1 MSDPGSDSESASG
14 SDSGSDPGLSVWE
27 LMAVDP
33 AVPIDRAALW
43 LVISDQ
49 RRWSR
54 TYVYPWLRVVSR
66 VLVTLIACGK
76 RACPVRFAAHGVM
89 DRLCLWF
96 LRRFVSPDAVSLLVR
111 HFIVETNLLNF
122 CLRNALPY
130 CSEVTLRPA
139 TLAGLGD
146 RAVIEH
152 DLNVY
157 RVLSRLGLSGAAG
170 VVGVVGAAG
179 APGVAAARD
188 RLDFGMLDIPP
199 VDPEAG
205 RRRLLNLDI
214 QTALCL
220 MNIPF
225 ALCLTPDEYRRAVHS
240 LRLDASLLTV
250 LASLTGDDTFLS
262 WRPGLPPVR
271 VDSNVDVPAMVYQHA
286 VLCEYAHARL
296 RHLGD
301 VD

>member
-1 MSDPGSDSESASG
+1 MSDPGLSNTVLSNTVLSNTVLSNTG
-14 SDSGSDPGLSVWE
+14 ISVWE

-33 AVPIDRAALW
+33 AVPIDRAALR

-66 VLVTLIACGK
+66 VLVTLITCGK

-96 LRRFVSPDAVSLLVR
+96 LRRFVSKDAVTLLVR

-122 CLRNALPY
+122 CLRNGLPDFP
-130 CSEVTLRPA
+130 EVGLRPV

-157 RVLSRLGLSGAAG
+157 RVLSGLGLSGMG
-170 VVGVVGAAG
+170 LSGLAG
-179 APGVAAARD
+179 ARD
-188 RLDFGMLDIPP
+188 QLDYGMLDIPP
-199 VDPEAG
+199 VDPEPW

-225 ALCLTPDEYRRAVHS
+225 ALCLTPEEYRRAVHS

-262 WRPGLPPVR
+262 WRTGLPPVR
-271 VDSNVDVPAMVYQHA
+271 VDSNVDVPSMVYEHA

-296 RHLGD
+296 RQLGAPGLGAR
-301 VD
+301 

>member
-1 MSDPGSDSESASG
+1 MSDAVLSNTRLSNTGLSNTRLSYPG
-14 SDSGSDPGLSVWE
+14 PSVWE

-33 AVPIDRAALW
+33 AVPMDRAALR

-49 RRWSR
+49 RHWSR
-54 TYVYPWLRVVSR
+54 TYVYPWLRIVSR
-66 VLVTLIACGK
+66 VLVTVIACGK
-76 RACPVRFAAHGVM
+76 RACPVPFAAHRVM

-96 LRRFVSPDAVSLLVR
+96 LRRFVTTDAVSLLIR

-122 CLRNALPY
+122 CLRNALPGVP
-130 CSEVTLRPA
+130 EVGLRPV

-157 RVLSRLGLSGAAG
+157 RVLSGL
-170 VVGVVGAAG
+170 
-179 APGVAAARD
+179 GVAGLTGARD
-188 RLDFGMLDIPP
+188 QLDFGMLDIPP
-199 VDPEAG
+199 VDPESW
-205 RRRLLNLDI
+205 RRRLLHLDI

-225 ALCLTPDEYRRAVHS
+225 ALCLTPEEYRRAVHS

-271 VDSNVDVPAMVYQHA
+271 VDSNVDVPAMVYEHA

-296 RHLGD
+296 CRLAERGID
-301 VD
+301 GRGRG

>member
-1 MSDPGSDSESASG
+1 MSDT
-14 SDSGSDPGLSVWE
+14 GLSVWE
-27 LMAVDP
+27 MMAVDP
-33 AVPIDRAALW
+33 AVPMDRAALR
-43 LVISDQ
+43 LVIRDQ

-66 VLVTLIACGK
+66 ILVTMIVAGK
-76 RACPVRFAAHGVM
+76 RACPASFAAHGLM

-96 LRRFVSPDAVSLLVR
+96 LRRFASEDAVSLLVR

-122 CLRNALPY
+122 CLRNALPGVP
-130 CSEVTLRPA
+130 EVGLRPVTLA
-139 TLAGLGD
+139 SLGD

-157 RVLSRLGLSGAAG
+157 RVLSGLGVSGVTG
-170 VVGVVGAAG
+170 VTG
-179 APGVAAARD
+179 ARD
-188 RLDFGMLDIPP
+188 RLDYGMLDIPP
-199 VDPEAG
+199 VDPEG
-205 RRRLLNLDI
+205 WRRRLLNLDI

-225 ALCLTPDEYRRAVHS
+225 ALCLTPEEYRRAVHS

-250 LASLTGDDTFLS
+250 LAALTGDDTFLW

-271 VDSNVDVPAMVYQHA
+271 VDSNVDVPSMVYEHA
-286 VLCEYAHARL
+286 VRCEYAHARL
-296 RHLGD
+296 SQLGRARLAAD
-301 VD
+301 HAGTFAGSRPGKSAANDG

>member
-1 MSDPGSDSESASG
+1 MSDAV
-14 SDSGSDPGLSVWE
+14 LSQTEPAEPAEPSLWE

-33 AVPIDRAALW
+33 AVPMDRAALR

-54 TYVYPWLRVVSR
+54 AYVYPWLRVVSR
-66 VLVTLIACGK
+66 VLVTLIAVGK

-96 LRRFVSPDAVSLLVR
+96 LRRFVSADAVSLLVR

-122 CLRNALPY
+122 CLRNALPGTP
-130 CSEVTLRPA
+130 EVGLRPV

-157 RVLSRLGLSGAAG
+157 RVLSSLSGAAR
-170 VVGVVGAAG
+170 
-179 APGVAAARD
+179 ARD
-188 RLDFGMLDIPP
+188 QLDFGMLDIPP
-199 VDPEAG
+199 VDPEPW

-225 ALCLTPDEYRRAVHS
+225 ALCLTPAEYRRAVHS

-250 LASLTGDDTFLS
+250 IASLTADDTFLS
-262 WRPGLPPVR
+262 WRTGLPPVR
-271 VDSNVDVPAMVYQHA
+271 VDSNVDVPALVYEHA

-296 RHLGD
+296 CRLAERGALT
-301 VD
+301 VATGIVT

>member
-1 MSDPGSDSESASG
+1 MSDAVLSDPG
-14 SDSGSDPGLSVWE
+14 PSVWE

-33 AVPIDRAALW
+33 AVPMDRVALR

-54 TYVYPWLRVVSR
+54 TYIYPWLRVVSR

-76 RACPVRFAAHGVM
+76 RACPVRFAAHGLM

-96 LRRFVSPDAVSLLVR
+96 LRRFVSKNAVTLLVR

-122 CLRNALPY
+122 CLRNALPDAP
-130 CSEVTLRPA
+130 EVGLRPV

-157 RVLSRLGLSGAAG
+157 RVLSDLGLSAVTGARG
-170 VVGVVGAAG
+170 
-179 APGVAAARD
+179 
-188 RLDFGMLDIPP
+188 RLDFCMLDIPP
-199 VDPEAG
+199 VDPESW

-250 LASLTGDDTFLS
+250 LASVTGDDTFLS

-271 VDSNVDVPAMVYQHA
+271 VDSNVDVPAMVYEHA

-296 RHLGD
+296 LQLGENYLPIT
-301 VD
+301 

>member
-1 MSDPGSDSESASG
+1 MSDAVLSDPG
-14 SDSGSDPGLSVWE
+14 PSVWE

-33 AVPIDRAALW
+33 AVPMDRAALR

-54 TYVYPWLRVVSR
+54 TYIYPWLRVVSR

-76 RACPVRFAAHGVM
+76 RACPVRFAAHGLM

-96 LRRFVSPDAVSLLVR
+96 LRRFVSKDAVTLLVR

-122 CLRNALPY
+122 CLRNALPDAP
-130 CSEVTLRPA
+130 EVGLRPV

-157 RVLSRLGLSGAAG
+157 RVLSDLGLSAVTGARG
-170 VVGVVGAAG
+170 
-179 APGVAAARD
+179 
-188 RLDFGMLDIPP
+188 RLDFCMLDIPP
-199 VDPEAG
+199 VDPESW

-250 LASLTGDDTFLS
+250 LASVTGDDTFLS

-271 VDSNVDVPAMVYQHA
+271 VDSNVDVPAMVYEHA

-296 RHLGD
+296 LQLGENYLPIT
-301 VD
+301 

>member
-1 MSDPGSDSESASG
+1 MSDAVLSNT
-14 SDSGSDPGLSVWE
+14 GLSVWE

-33 AVPIDRAALW
+33 AVPMDRAALR
-43 LVISDQ
+43 LVIRDQ

-66 VLVTLIACGK
+66 FLVTLIVCGK
-76 RACPVRFAAHGVM
+76 RACPVRFAAHGLM

-96 LRRFVSPDAVSLLVR
+96 LRRFVSQDAVSLLVR

-122 CLRNALPY
+122 CLRNALPDVP
-130 CSEVTLRPA
+130 EVGLRPV

-157 RVLSRLGLSGAAG
+157 RVLSALGLSGL
-170 VVGVVGAAG
+170 AG
-179 APGVAAARD
+179 AGGQ
-188 RLDFGMLDIPP
+188 LDFGTLDIPL
-199 VDPEAG
+199 VDPEAW

-262 WRPGLPPVR
+262 WRTGLPPVR
-271 VDSNVDVPAMVYQHA
+271 VDSNVDVPSMVYEHA
-286 VLCEYAHARL
+286 VFCEYAHARL
-296 RHLGD
+296 RELATRAPDSTPRIVRGK
-301 VD
+301 

>member
-1 MSDPGSDSESASG
+1 MSDPG
-14 SDSGSDPGLSVWE
+14 PSVWE

-33 AVPIDRAALW
+33 AVPMDRVALR

-66 VLVTLIACGK
+66 VLVTLIAGGK

-96 LRRFVSPDAVSLLVR
+96 LRRFVSADAVTLLVR

-122 CLRNALPY
+122 CVRNALPGAP
-130 CSEVTLRPA
+130 EVGLRPV

-157 RVLSRLGLSGAAG
+157 RVLSRLGASGQAE
-170 VVGVVGAAG
+170 
-179 APGVAAARD
+179 ARGG
-188 RLDFGMLDIPP
+188 LDFGMLDIPP
-199 VDPEAG
+199 VDPEAW

-225 ALCLTPDEYRRAVHS
+225 ALCLTPEEYRRAVHS
-240 LRLDASLLTV
+240 LRLDASLFTV

-262 WRPGLPPVR
+262 WRTGLPPVR
-271 VDSNVDVPAMVYQHA
+271 VDSNVDVPAKVYEHA

-296 RHLGD
+296 RQTAASTAGGIPLM
-301 VD
+301 VPSRQLTTRPPFTPII

>member
-1 MSDPGSDSESASG
+1 MP
-14 SDSGSDPGLSVWE
+14 DPGLSVWE

-33 AVPIDRAALW
+33 AVPMDRAALR
-43 LVISDQ
+43 LVIRDQ

-89 DRLCLWF
+89 DWLCLWF
-96 LRRFVSPDAVSLLVR
+96 LRRLVSQDAVSLLVR

-122 CLRNALPY
+122 CLRNALPGVP
-130 CSEVTLRPA
+130 EVALRPV

-157 RVLSRLGLSGAAG
+157 RVLSGLGLSG
-170 VVGVVGAAG
+170 VAG
-179 APGVAAARD
+179 ARGG
-188 RLDFGMLDIPP
+188 LDFGMLDIPP
-199 VDPEAG
+199 VDPEAW

-250 LASLTGDDTFLS
+250 LASLTGDDAFLS
-262 WRPGLPPVR
+262 WRTGLPPVR
-271 VDSNVDVPAMVYQHA
+271 VDSNVDVPSMVYQHA

-296 RHLGD
+296 RQLAEGNMT
-301 VD
+301 VRSRSEPTPTPPPTSQ